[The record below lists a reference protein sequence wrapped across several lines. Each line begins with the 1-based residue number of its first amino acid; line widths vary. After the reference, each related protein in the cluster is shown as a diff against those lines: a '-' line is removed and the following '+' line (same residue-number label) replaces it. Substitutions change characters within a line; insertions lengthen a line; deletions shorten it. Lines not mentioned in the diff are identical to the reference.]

1 MQISNIY
8 NKVKCGN
15 YMQYLHYS
23 SFACFAVSGRQLYLL
38 IINAYVIQSLIFRR
52 RIWNVQI
59 STVYNKV
66 KCGNYMQ
73 YLYSS
78 SFACSTGSGRQ
89 LYLFIINTYV
99 IQSLIFRRRIWNMQI
114 FTIYAKLECGNY
126 MQYLQS
132 SSLMRRV

>member
-73 YLYSS
+73 YLHYS
-78 SFACSTGSGRQ
+78 SFACFAVSGRQ
-89 LYLFIINTYV
+89 LYLLIINAYV
-99 IQSLIFRRRIWNMQI
+99 IQSLIFRRRIYNMQI
-114 FTIYAKLECGNY
+114 VTMYDRLECDKYNA
-126 MQYLQS
+126 
-132 SSLMRRV
+132 VFVF